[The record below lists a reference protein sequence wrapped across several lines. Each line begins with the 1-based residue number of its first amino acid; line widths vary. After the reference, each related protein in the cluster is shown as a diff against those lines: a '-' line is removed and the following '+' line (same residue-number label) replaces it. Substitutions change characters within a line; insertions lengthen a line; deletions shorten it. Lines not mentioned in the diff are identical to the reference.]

1 VNTPTPTKPTIAGGD
16 RPPPRSVCWKG
27 EGGGNDVDDDD
38 VGEGELV
45 GSISISVLLA
55 GPRASSGYC
64 VGKRED
70 EDMADAFWHWHV
82 VVRLW
87 TLCAQCARE

>member
-16 RPPPRSVCWKG
+16 RPPPRYDSWKG
-27 EGGGNDVDDDD
+27 EGGGNDDDDD
-38 VGEGELV
+38 DDDGGEGEVV
-45 GSISISVLLA
+45 GPISISVDFAEPRFSCA
-55 GPRASSGYC
+55 GGCC

-70 EDMADAFWHWHV
+70 EDMVDAFWHWHV

-87 TLCAQCARE
+87 T